1 MNITYQKWIVA
12 VSRITFRGLSFVEE
26 LLLQNQ
32 DLTYHLTH
40 NKLHLNL
47 GHLDCLGFEVPI
59 QVLVMICWFQTHRLQ
74 SFLEKT
80 LLLFCMEI
88 IYDFVYIFIIT
99 ERCFFP
105 WWIINSYSTCVNF
118 QWVMEFQISKLTLSK
133 GVILLIVMALCQ
145 MHCFHVFL
153 LSSRL

>member
-1 MNITYQKWIVA
+1 M
-12 VSRITFRGLSFVEE
+12 EE

-47 GHLDCLGFEVPI
+47 DHLDCLGFEVPI

-99 ERCFFP
+99 ER
-105 WWIINSYSTCVNF
+105 NVS
-118 QWVMEFQISKLTLSK
+118 
-133 GVILLIVMALCQ
+133 
-145 MHCFHVFL
+145 FL
-153 LSSRL
+153 DG